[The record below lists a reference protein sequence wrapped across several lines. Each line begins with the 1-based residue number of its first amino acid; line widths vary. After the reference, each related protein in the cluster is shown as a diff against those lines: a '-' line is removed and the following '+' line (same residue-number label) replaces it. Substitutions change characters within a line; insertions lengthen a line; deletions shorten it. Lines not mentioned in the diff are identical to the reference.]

1 MSKAEE
7 LAVRFCKGCVS
18 NNNCG
23 FVCDHVLTE
32 MWLDCRKSPHEIN
45 EIIKSAREIELMR
58 HAGHIAM
65 LAHEAIKNAIKP
77 GITTKEL
84 DKIAYDIITKLNIC
98 PWHSWIAR
106 QTPTLKVEGSNPFG

>member
-18 NNNCG
+18 NNNCS

-45 EIIKSAREIELMR
+45 EIIKSAREIMR
-58 HAGHIAM
+58 V
-65 LAHEAIKNAIKP
+65 
-77 GITTKEL
+77 KE
-84 DKIAYDIITKLNIC
+84 NNNV
-98 PWHSWIAR
+98 
-106 QTPTLKVEGSNPFG
+106 KV